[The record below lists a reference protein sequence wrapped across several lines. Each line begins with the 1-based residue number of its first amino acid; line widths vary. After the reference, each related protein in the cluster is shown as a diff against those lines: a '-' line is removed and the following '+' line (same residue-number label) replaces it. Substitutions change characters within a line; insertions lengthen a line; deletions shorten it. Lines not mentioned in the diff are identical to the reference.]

1 MITAKDLN
9 EALGQILTKTGV
21 TDIKT
26 VLGTYDQAKPVKE
39 NLRLLLNHK
48 KDILLETVNFLKTLG
63 TEYPVPIQQINPKSY
78 LKEDYAK
85 DIVSFLSLLKP
96 TQCLSC
102 KENYVPTGDDFK
114 ENTVKCL
121 ICKRPS
127 HHLCYKDSS
136 VNPDIGIV
144 FLCSEC
150 LSEKT
155 AKDLEENDKKSSEP
169 PSQPPT
175 PAANPTKGKQPRK
188 NDEDASDDE
197 KEQPKDPPQKS
208 KPSGDKKTDSDDK
221 DCPLYL
227 KRICPHGLTG
237 KRLIDGKP
245 CPHKH
250 RKHCRYFLE
259 YGPSGCRF
267 KSQCRFL
274 HPRVCENSLKLKTC
288 LNKSCSEF
296 HLKGTQRKP
305 PPPEDYSNPPQQP
318 KERNVQ
324 PWNFGERKLATED
337 KPANNIHQQSQSTNS
352 HSKDFL
358 DQYLHQI
365 KADLRSFT
373 QTIITESLAASL
385 PHLINQQNLL
395 SKEIS
400 QKPPQSQS
408 SFQQSLNLP
417 NQLNY
422 V

>member
-1 MITAKDLN
+1 MGITVKDLD

-21 TDIKT
+21 TEIKN

-39 NLRLLLNHK
+39 NLRPLLNHK
-48 KDILLETVNFLKTLG
+48 KDLLTETVNFLKTLG

-85 DIVSFLSLLKP
+85 DIVSFLNLLKP

-121 ICKRPS
+121 NCKRPS

-136 VNPDIGIV
+136 INPDIGIV

-155 AKDLEENDKKSSEP
+155 AKDLEDNDKRNLEP
-169 PSQPPT
+169 SPQPPT
-175 PAANPTKGKQPRK
+175 SAASSNKDQRPPKEANDDDQDKSTKVP
-188 NDEDASDDE
+188 NSDD
-197 KEQPKDPPQKS
+197 KTVKKS
-208 KPSGDKKTDSDDK
+208 DADK

-237 KRLIDGKP
+237 KRLIMGKP

-250 RKHCRYFLE
+250 RKHCKYFLE

-267 KSQCRFL
+267 KSQCRYL

-305 PPPEDYSNPPQQP
+305 QPDEHSISSQQS
-318 KERNVQ
+318 KEKYVQ
-324 PWNFGERKLATED
+324 PWSYGHDKSTFED
-337 KPANNIHQQSQSTNS
+337 NPTNNLKQVSQPTNN
-352 HSKDFL
+352 HAKDFL
-358 DQYLHQI
+358 DRYLQQI
-365 KADLRSFT
+365 KADLSRFT
-373 QTIITESLAASL
+373 QTIIKESLEASL
-385 PHLINQQNLL
+385 PQLINQQNHLP
-395 SKEIS
+395 KEMN
-400 QKPPQSQS
+400 QQPFQSQS
-408 SFQQSLNLP
+408 PLQQILNLP
-417 NQLNY
+417 SQPSY